1 MTKETTLN
9 AYLSLFEHLE
19 KGAQPDLLLQ
29 LTTENIRFI
38 DPFNDVVGQQ
48 AMSDVLAHFT
58 QNVGAPTFHIRS
70 VAWDDKVCFIRWD
83 FTGQLPKLG
92 QWSFPGMTELHF
104 TPQGLI
110 SLHQDH
116 WDAGQHFY
124 QKLPV
129 IGAIIRFIKRKI
141 QIN

>member
-1 MTKETTLN
+1 
-9 AYLSLFEHLE
+9 
-19 KGAQPDLLLQ
+19 
-29 LTTENIRFI
+29 
-38 DPFNDVVGQQ
+38 
-48 AMSDVLAHFT
+48 
-58 QNVGAPTFHIRS
+58 
-70 VAWDDKVCFIRWD
+70 
-83 FTGQLPKLG
+83 
-92 QWSFPGMTELHF
+92 MTELHF